1 VFKPQYHKK
10 RKKKERKEGKKKRR
24 KEGKKERK
32 RNILHSLVRV
42 NLITGAMGALTSGV
56 FMVKM
61 WARGFGPNLP

>member
-10 RKKKERKEGKKKRR
+10 RKKKER